1 MRRLFFVFV
10 LFLTLL
16 VTNTVYAQEAFV
28 IDGKKWL
35 ALDKPSKVFYLAGYL
50 KGAYRGIL
58 VGLRDIE
65 CISHQEIADLGKSK
79 YRDFVGKGNLQAL
92 LDEIDNVYRD
102 KKNLSIEA
110 DEVIVFG
117 LAKIKGNMS
126 KQKQEAWL
134 DLLRTMNQ

>member
-1 MRRLFFVFV
+1 MRRLSFVFV
-10 LFLTLL
+10 LLSIIL
-16 VTNTVYAQEAFV
+16 VTNAAYAQEAFL
-28 IDGKKWL
+28 IDGTKWL

-58 VGLRDIE
+58 VGLRDID
-65 CISHQEIADLGKSK
+65 CINHQEIADLGKSK

-102 KKNLSIEA
+102 KKNLAIEA
-110 DEVIVFG
+110 DQVIVFG
-117 LAKIKGNMS
+117 LTKIKGNMS
-126 KQKQEAWL
+126 KQKQEVWL